1 MENSLWSDICKLS
14 AKRQAETEMAE
25 KKLAPRRVGP
35 KPGRAKALSKA
46 VKTPITKMT
55 AQHGAH
61 HLSELIIEHLTDVPT
76 RLATS
81 TLSELLR
88 NTTDQTTRIAILAA
102 RIEVLRAR
110 VICCRMG
117 KSADASVSLGTLR
130 RQLSTEKLP
139 GQIDA
144 PELPTPDTKDTTVK
158 IVTKDDE
165 KTFRIK
171 LLKTH
176 INEGIELTK
185 GAIFTV
191 STTAGLS
198 LIDRQIAQLAPEV
211 ATVDEN
217 NNAMQAT
224 IEVETGTSATT

>member
-1 MENSLWSDICKLS
+1 
-14 AKRQAETEMAE
+14 MAE
-25 KKLAPRRVGP
+25 KKLTPRRASP

-46 VKTPITKMT
+46 EETPAAKMPV
-55 AQHGAH
+55 QHGARQ
-61 HLSELIIEHLTDVPT
+61 LSKHIIEHLTDMPA

-110 VICCRMG
+110 VIGCRMG
-117 KSADASVSLGTLR
+117 NNADGNASLGTLR
-130 RQLSTEKLP
+130 NQLSTAKFP
-139 GQIDA
+139 AQTDT
-144 PELPTPDTKDTTVK
+144 PELPTPGTKETPDK
-158 IVTKDDE
+158 IVTVEDE
-165 KTFRIK
+165 ETFRIE

-176 INEGIELTK
+176 VNEGIELPK

-198 LIDRQIAQLAPEV
+198 LIDRQIAQLAPEE
-211 ATVDEN
+211 ATGDKN
-217 NNAMQAT
+217 NNATQET
-224 IEVETGTSATT
+224 IEAEA

>member
-1 MENSLWSDICKLS
+1 VENSFWSDICKLS
-14 AKRQAETEMAE
+14 AKRQAETKMAE
-25 KKLAPRRVGP
+25 KKLVPRRTGP
-35 KPGRAKALSKA
+35 KPGRVKALSKA
-46 VKTPITKMT
+46 AGTPIAKMP

-61 HLSELIIEHLTDVPT
+61 QLSEHIIEHLTDMPS

-110 VICCRMG
+110 VIGCRMG
-117 KSADASVSLGTLR
+117 KNADANVSLGTLR
-130 RQLSTEKLP
+130 SQLPTEKLP
-139 GQIDA
+139 AQIDA
-144 PELPTPDTKDTTVK
+144 PELPTPGTKDTTEK
-158 IVTKDDE
+158 MVTKDDE

-176 INEGIELTK
+176 VNEGIELTK

-211 ATVDEN
+211 ATGDEN
-217 NNAMQAT
+217 NNATQAI
-224 IEVETGTSATT
+224 IEVEAGTSATT